1 MKTKNMKKALSIFLA
16 VLMIALA
23 LPFTLLSVSADEAA
37 PTATTIANVESTK
50 GAKTSGGVTY
60 SIDRAFDGDFT
71 TCYLGNGESSFQY
84 GVTDGVFGDGSTY
97 RDYIT
102 VELSALSDLR
112 SVTLWANDE
121 EESKSFANNN
131 FDVYYSVD
139 GENWELFSEHRN
151 VCGNGS
157 TTGAGFADYTEQR
170 DVYWASYD
178 NSYTHYGLKLNI
190 DDVAKYVRIAVIKGR
205 VDNGWMTLYEVEVEG
220 TEVAIPVSVAGIQ
233 QNANG
238 DVRLV
243 GATDSL
249 KAEGVGFKLDITH
262 TYEEAAD
269 SIPASIKNVTFLA
282 KKTGSSSGDVGFRGG
297 SGVVNSYDGNLTTV
311 AQSYGFSS
319 YFPTYYLDSNNAF
332 KADTTTAP
340 KDGGLG
346 KYYAIF
352 VVELNELSVL
362 EDMTLW
368 SRQNT
373 DGGRAHTNFANDA
386 YDIYY
391 SADGTSYTAV
401 SGASF
406 TGMTGDGTNAGANS
420 ALYSEERTVSEN
432 VYYGH
437 KIDMK
442 DAAAKYVAIAVTSPT
457 KGSNKDTVLRE
468 VEFGGNVVSDTVT
481 VTKTAT
487 YTTEATDTVY
497 NSILADGE
505 NVTAKDI
512 NASYSDAHKLY
523 ALGITGIPQNG
534 TVELEVTPYFIPVGT
549 DIKFYGDAATFEFI
563 DGKATNYSET
573 VKVMSYNICNGQVNN
588 KTLSQRL
595 DYIAAQINSVDPDVV
610 VLNEAHNFDAEH
622 PTYDIAIS
630 SLTAKCDVNY
640 GIVEYPD
647 KESKNVVLYNTAKYT
662 LVSSEV
668 IDLPN
673 ESQDGTE
680 SAAYART
687 AVFARLKRISD
698 NREFVVSAIHFDY
711 VKSVAKMQAWA
722 VNGHLAENYADVRQI
737 VAGDFNI
744 VGTSSTV
751 HINPFVNEGYVNA
764 NTESDATATYPE
776 GAEGENVIDFIYS
789 KDFKASDYTVVN
801 AENASAASDHRAIY
815 AELTL
820 N

>member
-1 MKTKNMKKALSIFLA
+1 MT
-16 VLMIALA
+16 
-23 LPFTLLSVSADEAA
+23 
-37 PTATTIANVESTK
+37 
-50 GAKTSGGVTY
+50 
-60 SIDRAFDGDFT
+60 
-71 TCYLGNGESSFQY
+71 
-84 GVTDGVFGDGSTY
+84 
-97 RDYIT
+97 
-102 VELSALSDLR
+102 
-112 SVTLWANDE
+112 SVTIWGGTDKTA
-121 EESKSFANNN
+121 KSFTNNQ
-131 FDVYYSVD
+131 FDVYYSAD
-139 GENWELFSEHRN
+139 GETWTLHSEYSN
-151 VCGNGS
+151 VCGNGTS
-157 TTGAGFADYTEQR
+157 AGAGSVGFTEER
-170 DVYWASYD
+170 TAGENTY
-178 NSYTHYGLKLNI
+178 YGLKLEMNNAT
-190 DDVAKYVRIAVIKGR
+190 VKYIRIAIKKGR
-205 VDNGWMTLYEVEVEG
+205 LDNGWATLRDMDVVG
-220 TEVAIPVSVAGIQ
+220 TEIAIPVSVAGIQ

-262 TYEEAAD
+262 TYEELTQGSATTIAKIEATQAARSGYEIED
-269 SIPASIKNVTFLA
+269 GADNDLSTSYIATKENSARYGVTDGVFGSGSTYRDYITVELSALSTMTSVTIWGGTDKNVKNFTNNQF
-282 KKTGSSSGDVGFRGG
+282 DV
-297 SGVVNSYDGNLTTV
+297 
-311 AQSYGFSS
+311 
-319 YFPTYYLDSNNAF
+319 
-332 KADTTTAP
+332 
-340 KDGGLG
+340 
-346 KYYAIF
+346 
-352 VVELNELSVL
+352 
-362 EDMTLW
+362 
-368 SRQNT
+368 
-373 DGGRAHTNFANDA
+373 
-386 YDIYY
+386 YY
-391 SADGTSYTAV
+391 SADGETWTLHSEYSNV
-401 SGASF
+401 C
-406 TGMTGDGTNAGANS
+406 GDGTSAGAGS
-420 ALYSEERTVSEN
+420 VGFTEERTAGEN
-432 VYYGH
+432 TYYGL
-437 KIDMK
+437 KLEMNN
-442 DAAAKYVAIAVTSPT
+442 ATAKYVRIAIKKGRVDNGWATLRDIDVVGYEQSGET
-457 KGSNKDTVLRE
+457 KTI
-468 VEFGGNVVSDTVT
+468 
-481 VTKTAT
+481 TKTAT
-487 YTTEATDTVY
+487 YTTEPTDTVY
-497 NSILADGE
+497 NSILAAGE

-523 ALGITGIPQNG
+523 ALGITGIPQSG

-563 DGKATNYSET
+563 DGKPLKWNET
-573 VKVMSYNICNGQVNN
+573 VNVMSYNLCNGQVNN
-588 KTLSQRL
+588 KTLTQRL
-595 DYIAAQINSVDPDVV
+595 DYIAAQINSVDPDIV

-680 SAAYART
+680 SGAYART